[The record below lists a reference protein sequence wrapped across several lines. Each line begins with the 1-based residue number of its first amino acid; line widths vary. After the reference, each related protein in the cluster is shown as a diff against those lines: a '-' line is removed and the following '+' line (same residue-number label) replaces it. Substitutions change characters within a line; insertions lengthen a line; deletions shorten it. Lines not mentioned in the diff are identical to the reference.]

1 MLLTSPLNY
10 ISELWSVHRLH
21 IEYTTQRTAEHRQ
34 QKILDA
40 QKQRLYRRAHGLED
54 LTAQEVSGPDV
65 RGLVEWDDG
74 LTGPQRERGGVYT
87 GSMLGTS
94 MQDMG
99 IKPGE
104 TFSQLME
111 RRRGEEVDE
120 AAGRTQRKIQEMEQE
135 AREEE
140 ERLIRIGAKK
150 APAQQQEEKKRGG
163 LYFGI
168 WG

>member
-1 MLLTSPLNY
+1 MLLSNPLNY
-10 ISELWSVHRLH
+10 ISELWAVHRLH
-21 IEYTTQRTAEHRQ
+21 IEYTTQKTAEHRQ

-54 LTAQEVSGPDV
+54 LEAQEISGPDV

-74 LTGPQRERGGVYT
+74 LTNPQRQRGGVYT

-104 TFSQLME
+104 SFSELME
-111 RRRGEEVDE
+111 RRRGEEADE
-120 AAGRTQRKIQEMEQE
+120 AVLRAQLRAKEMEAE

-140 ERLIRIGAKK
+140 ERLVRIGARK
-150 APAQQQEEKKRGG
+150 APEQQEEKKRRG